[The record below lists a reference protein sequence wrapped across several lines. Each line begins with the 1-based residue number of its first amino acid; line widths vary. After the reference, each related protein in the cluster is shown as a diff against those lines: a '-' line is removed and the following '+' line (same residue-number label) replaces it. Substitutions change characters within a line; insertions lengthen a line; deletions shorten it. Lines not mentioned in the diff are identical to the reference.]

1 MKSSPAL
8 DLTTRIQKSIEP
20 EKPMS
25 EDRSSSQ
32 QKSWLEK
39 LTDLFSD
46 DPQSRQDIKDIV
58 REAAQR
64 SIVDNETLAILE
76 GALQVSDMQVRD
88 IMIPRSQM
96 TSINLND
103 SLKDYL
109 PQIIESA
116 HSRFPVMG
124 DDQDEVLGILLAK
137 DLLPLILNENREE
150 FRLKE
155 VLRPTTFVPESK
167 RLNVLLQEFR
177 ATRNHMAIVV
187 DEFGGVAGLVTI
199 EDVLEQIVGEIE
211 DEHDFDE
218 EDSMIKEVEQGITMV
233 KALTPIDDFN
243 EHFKTRF
250 ADQDFD
256 TIGGIVVHH
265 FGRVPE
271 CDESI
276 RIDRWSFK
284 VVNGTS
290 RQINLLEVT
299 PIAE

>member
-1 MKSSPAL
+1 
-8 DLTTRIQKSIEP
+8 
-20 EKPMS
+20 MS
-25 EDRSSSQ
+25 EDRSGQ
-32 QKSWLEK
+32 HRSWLER

-46 DPQSRQDIKDIV
+46 DPQSRQDIKVIV
-58 REAAQR
+58 REAAER
-64 SIVDNETLAILE
+64 SIVDNETLNILE
-76 GALQVSDMQVRD
+76 GALQVSEMQVRD

-96 TSINLND
+96 TSINVND

-124 DDQDEVLGILLAK
+124 EGQDEVLGIMLAK
-137 DLLPLILNENREE
+137 DLLPLILNDNREE

-167 RLNVLLQEFR
+167 RLNVLLREFR

-199 EDVLEQIVGEIE
+199 EDVLEQIVGDIE

-218 EDSMIKEVEQGITMV
+218 EDSMIKEVEDGITMV
-233 KALTPIDDFN
+233 KALTPVNDFN
-243 EHFKTRF
+243 EHFSARF
-250 ADQDFD
+250 PDDEFD

-271 CDESI
+271 CNESI
-276 RIDRWSFK
+276 RIEQWQFK
-284 VVNGTS
+284 VINGTS

-299 PIAE
+299 PIDAG

>member
-1 MKSSPAL
+1 
-8 DLTTRIQKSIEP
+8 
-20 EKPMS
+20 MS
-25 EDRSSSQ
+25 DDRSGSH
-32 QKSWLEK
+32 KSWLEK
-39 LTDLFSD
+39 LADVFSD
-46 DPQSRQDIKDIV
+46 DPQNRQDIKIIL
-58 REAAQR
+58 REAAER
-64 SIVDNETLAILE
+64 SIVDSDTLNILE
-76 GALQVSDMQVRD
+76 GALQVSEMQVRD

-96 TSINLND
+96 VSIQVNAPIQ
-103 SLKDYL
+103 DYL

-124 DDQDEVLGILLAK
+124 EGQDEVLGIMLAK
-137 DLLPLILNENREE
+137 DLLPLILNDNREE

-155 VLRPTTFVPESK
+155 ILRPTTFVPESK
-167 RLNVLLQEFR
+167 RLNVLLREFR

-218 EDSMIKEVEQGITMV
+218 EDSNIKEVEDGIIMV
-233 KALTPIDDFN
+233 KALTPVEDFN
-243 EHFKTRF
+243 EHFGARF
-250 ADQDFD
+250 SDDEFD
-256 TIGGIVVHH
+256 TIGGIVIHH

-271 CDESI
+271 CNESI
-276 RIDRWSFK
+276 RIEGWQFK

-299 PIAE
+299 PA

>member
-1 MKSSPAL
+1 
-8 DLTTRIQKSIEP
+8 
-20 EKPMS
+20 MS
-25 EDRSSSQ
+25 EDRSGQ
-32 QKSWLEK
+32 HRSWLER

-46 DPQSRQDIKDIV
+46 DPQSRQDIKVIV
-58 REAAQR
+58 REAAER
-64 SIVDNETLAILE
+64 SIVDNETLNILE
-76 GALQVSDMQVRD
+76 GALQVSEMQVRD

-96 TSINLND
+96 TSINVND

-124 DDQDEVLGILLAK
+124 EGQDEVLGIMLAK

-167 RLNVLLQEFR
+167 RLNVLLREFR

-187 DEFGGVAGLVTI
+187 DEFGGVAGLFTI
-199 EDVLEQIVGEIE
+199 EDVLEQIVGDIE

-218 EDSMIKEVEQGITMV
+218 EDSMIKEVEDGITMV
-233 KALTPIDDFN
+233 KALTPVDDFN
-243 EHFKTRF
+243 EHFSARF
-250 ADQDFD
+250 PDDEFD

-271 CDESI
+271 CNESI
-276 RIDRWSFK
+276 RIDQWQFK

-299 PIAE
+299 PIDAG

>member
-1 MKSSPAL
+1 
-8 DLTTRIQKSIEP
+8 
-20 EKPMS
+20 MS
-25 EDRSSSQ
+25 EDRPISQ

-46 DPQSRQDIKDIV
+46 DPQSRQDIKEIV
-58 REAAQR
+58 REAANR
-64 SIVDNETLAILE
+64 SIVDTETLAILE
-76 GALQVSDMQVRD
+76 GALQVSEMQVRD

-96 TSINLND
+96 ISINLND

-109 PQIIESA
+109 AQIIESA
-116 HSRFPVMG
+116 HSRFPVIG
-124 DDQDEVLGILLAK
+124 EDQDEVLGILLAK
-137 DLLPLILNENREE
+137 DLLPLILNENRED

-211 DEHDFDE
+211 DEHDFDDD
-218 EDSMIKEVEQGITMV
+218 DSLIKEIEDGITMV
-233 KALTPIDDFN
+233 KALTPIEDFN
-243 EHFKTRF
+243 EHFTTRF
-250 ADQDFD
+250 ADQEFD

-271 CDESI
+271 CNESI
-276 RIDRWSFK
+276 QIDQWNFK

-299 PIAE
+299 PFSAG

>member
-1 MKSSPAL
+1 
-8 DLTTRIQKSIEP
+8 
-20 EKPMS
+20 MS
-25 EDRSSSQ
+25 EDRTSSQ

-46 DPQSRQDIKDIV
+46 DPQSRQDIKEIV
-58 REAAQR
+58 REAAER
-64 SIVDNETLAILE
+64 SIVDSETLTILE
-76 GALQVSDMQVRD
+76 GALQVSEMQVRD

-96 TSINLND
+96 ISININD
-103 SLKDYL
+103 PLKDYL

-116 HSRFPVMG
+116 HSRFPVLG
-124 DDQDEVLGILLAK
+124 EDQDEVLGILLAK
-137 DLLPLILNENREE
+137 DLLPLILNENRED
-150 FRLKE
+150 FHLKQ

-211 DEHDFDE
+211 DEHDLDDD
-218 EDSMIKEVEQGITMV
+218 DSMIKEVEQGITMV
-233 KALTPIDDFN
+233 KALTPIEDFN
-243 EHFKTRF
+243 EHFSTRIQ
-250 ADQDFD
+250 DKDFD

-271 CDESI
+271 CNETI
-276 RIDRWSFK
+276 RVDSLNFK

-299 PIAE
+299 PAAD

>member
-1 MKSSPAL
+1 
-8 DLTTRIQKSIEP
+8 
-20 EKPMS
+20 MS
-25 EDRSSSQ
+25 EDRSGQ
-32 QKSWLEK
+32 HRSWLER

-46 DPQSRQDIKDIV
+46 DPQSRQDIKVIV
-58 REAAQR
+58 REAAER
-64 SIVDNETLAILE
+64 SIVDNETLNILE
-76 GALQVSDMQVRD
+76 GALQVSEMQVRD

-96 TSINLND
+96 TSINVND
-103 SLKDYL
+103 ALKDYL

-124 DDQDEVLGILLAK
+124 EGQDEVLGIMLAK

-167 RLNVLLQEFR
+167 RLNVLLREFR

-199 EDVLEQIVGEIE
+199 EDVLEQIVGDIE

-218 EDSMIKEVEQGITMV
+218 EDSMIKEVEDGITMV
-233 KALTPIDDFN
+233 KALTPVDDFN
-243 EHFKTRF
+243 EHFSARF
-250 ADQDFD
+250 PDDGFD

-271 CDESI
+271 CNESI
-276 RIDRWSFK
+276 RIEQWQFK

-299 PIAE
+299 PIIDAG